1 MVACVEKVLKEKKQR
16 SLAGLRVAI
25 FGATGVVGFAAG
37 VICAI
42 EGAKVTL
49 AGYDGPDR
57 VARVAAEIKKGF
69 NLDIDSADG
78 SNEEKKT
85 EILRGAEAALCTA
98 KAGLQIL
105 SKQQIDATANL
116 LVAADVNAVP
126 PTGVEGLEM
135 KANGDVIGVKGTLG
149 IGPLAI
155 GDIKYKTESGLF
167 RSMISAEKAVAY
179 DFRDAFTLS
188 RKLVGGNG

>member
-1 MVACVEKVLKEKKQR
+1 
-16 SLAGLRVAI
+16 
-25 FGATGVVGFAAG
+25 VVGFAAA
-37 VICAI
+37 VICAV
-42 EGAKVTL
+42 EGAKVAL
-49 AGYDGPDR
+49 VGYDGPDR
-57 VARVAAEIKKGF
+57 IARVAAEIKKRF
-69 NLDIDSADG
+69 NLDVASADG
-78 SNEEKKT
+78 SSEEKKT
-85 EILRGAEAALCTA
+85 EILSGAEAALCTA

-105 SKQQIDATANL
+105 SRQQIDGAPSL

-135 KANGDVIGVKGTLG
+135 KANGDPIGTKGTLG

-179 DFRDAFTLS
+179 DFRDAFALS